1 MDRQRPLIPSSPA
14 SNHLAAQKGAVDGAH
29 GVDVVVVGGGHAGCE
44 AAAAAARMGARTL
57 LLTHRIETIG
67 ALSCNPAI
75 GGIGKGHLVRE
86 IDALDGVMARAA
98 DRAGIHFKVLNRSK
112 GPAVR
117 GPRAQMDRQLY
128 RLAMQQLLAEQEGLT
143 IAEGEAADIEL
154 GRDGAVVAVIDGAGR
169 RYACRA
175 AVLTTGT
182 FLNGTI
188 HVGGIRQ
195 AGGRVDEAP
204 ALPLAARLRA
214 LGLPVGRLKTGT
226 PPRLDRASIDWDG
239 LSADESEDPPEA
251 FSTMTDRI
259 ENRLISCRITGT
271 TEATHA
277 LIRCHLHESA
287 VYGGHLSGRGPRY
300 CPSVE
305 DKVHRF
311 PDRSRHQIFLEPEG
325 LPETVAGAV
334 VYPNGISTSL
344 PAAVQ
349 EAMLKTIPGL
359 EQARIL
365 RHGYAI
371 EYDYVDPRAL
381 RHDLALRSVPGLFL
395 AGQING
401 TTGYEEAGA
410 QGLLAGLNA
419 ARRAGGMD
427 AVQFN
432 RSEGYIGV
440 LVDDLVTHGVT
451 EPYRMFT
458 SRAEY
463 RLSLRAD
470 NADLRLT
477 EKGMTWGCVSTA
489 RGETFTRF
497 RDSLDTARRQT
508 KAEMHSPA
516 ALAARGVG
524 VRADGRARTVYE
536 VLSLRDLPSESLFKA
551 FPALA
556 ALDSRVFTA
565 LETEARYAAY
575 LERQEAEIR
584 SFRRQEDILLPER
597 LDIANLGGLST
608 ELRGKLAETQP
619 RSLGAAA
626 RIPGMTPAGL
636 AIILAGLRKL
646 EGGVSRETA

>member
-1 MDRQRPLIPSSPA
+1 MNAFSSPSPA
-14 SNHLAAQKGAVDGAH
+14 LAESLHEAQGTQF
-29 GVDVVVVGGGHAGCE
+29 DVVVIGAGHAGCE

-86 IDALDGVMARAA
+86 IDALDGVMGRAA

-117 GPRAQMDRQLY
+117 GPRAQMDRHLY
-128 RLAMQQLLAEQEGLT
+128 RLAMQDILAAQPNLT
-143 IAEGEAADIEL
+143 IIAGEAADIEQ
-154 GRDGAVVAVIDGAGR
+154 DGAGAVTAVIDAGGN
-169 RYACRA
+169 RYACGA
-175 AVLTTGT
+175 AVITTGT

-188 HVGGIRQ
+188 HVG
-195 AGGRVDEAP
+195 AEKSPGGRIGEAP
-204 ALPLAARLRA
+204 ALPLAQRLRA
-214 LGLPVGRLKTGT
+214 LDLPVSRLKTGT
-226 PPRLDRASIDWDG
+226 PPRLDRASIDWDC
-239 LSADESEDPPEA
+239 LAEDESEAVPEP
-251 FSTMTDRI
+251 FSTLTARI
-259 ENRLISCRITGT
+259 DNRLISCGITGT
-271 TEATHA
+271 TEATHT
-277 LIRCHLHESA
+277 LIRAHLHESA

-300 CPSVE
+300 CPSIE

-311 PDRSRHQIFLEPEG
+311 PDRDRHQIFLEPEG
-325 LPETVAGAV
+325 LPEHPGGDL

-349 EAMLKTIPGL
+349 DALLKTIPGL
-359 EQARIL
+359 EQARVV

-371 EYDYVDPRAL
+371 EYDFVDPRAL
-381 RHDLALRSVPGLFL
+381 GPDLALKAVPGLFL

-410 QGLLAGLNA
+410 QGIIAGINA
-419 ARRAGGMD
+419 ARRAGGSGT
-427 AVQFN
+427 VQVD

-440 LVDDLVTHGVT
+440 LVDDLITHGVT

-458 SRAEY
+458 SRSEY

-477 EKGMTWGCVSTA
+477 DKGIAWGCVGT
-489 RGETFTRF
+489 TRAALFADF
-497 RDSLDTARRQT
+497 RDALSRAR
-508 KAEMHSPA
+508 AETRADMHTPA
-516 ALAARGVG
+516 RLAERGLS
-524 VRADGRARTVYE
+524 VRADGRARSVFDI
-536 VLSLRDLPSESLFKA
+536 LSLRDLSSAQLMTA
-551 FPALA
+551 FPSLSD
-556 ALDSRVFTA
+556 LPPRVYEA

-575 LERQEAEIR
+575 LDRQETEIR
-584 SFRRQEDILLPER
+584 SFKRQEDITLPDR
-597 LDIANLGGLST
+597 LNIAQLGGLSA
-608 ELRGKLAETQP
+608 ELRDKLAQHRP

-646 EGGVSRETA
+646 DAGVSRETMGA